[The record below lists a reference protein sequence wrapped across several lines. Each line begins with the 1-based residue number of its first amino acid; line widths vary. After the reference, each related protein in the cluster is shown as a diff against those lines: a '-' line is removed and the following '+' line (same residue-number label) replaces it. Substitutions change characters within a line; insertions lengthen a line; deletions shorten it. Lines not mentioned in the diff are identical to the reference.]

1 MSLIPSMTNPLG
13 AGLMPSTPR
22 IPMRINFDFFFD
34 KRSVQQAL
42 DKATYQ
48 GLYRAGSVVMQIS
61 RRSIKKMGLAKPK
74 LKVMR
79 ANPDS
84 TLKQL
89 LARGDVSKRAKKQI
103 GDRIF
108 EIKFKP
114 PSQAGTPPH
123 THFGTLRRSI
133 TYQYDPSTES
143 VVVGAFMDGA
153 PYIAAIHEHGGT
165 QRMAAW
171 AWIPKY
177 DRGYKGILAWYR
189 IGKGPKNTRN
199 WELTSSFRQT
209 FVYPKRPFMLPALF
223 EGIKRGRI
231 AAEFANRFRLG

>member
-1 MSLIPSMTNPLG
+1 MSMLDAGRNPLG
-13 AGLMPSTPR
+13 AGLSGSMG

-34 KRSVQQAL
+34 RASVQKAL
-42 DKATYQ
+42 DRAIYW

-61 RRSIKKMGLAKPK
+61 RRSIIKKGMAKPQ

-84 TLKQL
+84 TLRQL
-89 LARGDVSKRAKKQI
+89 LARNDISTRTKRKI
-103 GDRIF
+103 SERLY
-108 EIKFKP
+108 EIRFKP

-123 THFGTLRRSI
+123 THAGTLRRSI

-153 PYIAAIHEHGGT
+153 PYIASLHVHGGT
-165 QRMAAW
+165 QQMAAW
-171 AWIPKY
+171 AWIPRY

-189 IGKGPKNTRN
+189 VGKGPRSKAN
-199 WELTSSFRQT
+199 WQITSFRKT
-209 FVYPKRPFMLPALF
+209 FPYPQRPFMFPAML
-223 EGIKRGRI
+223 EGVRRGRI
-231 AAEFANRFRLG
+231 AQEFAGRFRSG

>member
-1 MSLIPSMTNPLG
+1 MSLLNAGRNPLG
-13 AGLMPSTPR
+13 DGLSGSMG

-34 KRSVQQAL
+34 RASVQATL
-42 DKATYQ
+42 DKAIYR
-48 GLYRAGSVVMQIS
+48 GLYRTGSVLMQIS
-61 RRSIKKMGLAKPK
+61 RRSIKKMGMAKPT

-79 ANPDS
+79 ANPNS
-84 TLKQL
+84 TLRQL
-89 LARGDVSKRAKKQI
+89 LSRSDIKARTKRKIQ
-103 GDRIF
+103 DRLF
-108 EIKFKP
+108 EIRFKP

-153 PYIAAIHEHGGT
+153 PYIASLHEHGGT

-177 DRGYKGILAWYR
+177 DRGYKGIIAWYR
-189 IGKGPKNTRN
+189 VGKGPRNTSN
-199 WELTSSFRQT
+199 WQLTSSFRQT
-209 FVYPKRPFMLPALF
+209 FSYPQRAFMFPAMI
-223 EGIKRGRI
+223 EGIRRGRI
-231 AAEFANRFRLG
+231 AREFEGRFRVG

>member
-1 MSLIPSMTNPLG
+1 MSILLPAGRNPLG
-13 AGLMPSTPR
+13 DALTPPS

-34 KRSVQQAL
+34 RASVQKTL
-42 DKATYQ
+42 DKAIYRS
-48 GLYRAGSVVMQIS
+48 LYSAGSVLMQIS
-61 RRSIKKMGLAKPK
+61 RRSIKKMGLAKPQ
-74 LKVMR
+74 LAVMR
-79 ANPDS
+79 RNAGASLRD
-84 TLKQL
+84 L
-89 LARGDVSKRAKKQI
+89 LGRRDINERTKRKI
-103 GDRIF
+103 RDRIF
-108 EIKFKP
+108 EIKFRP

-123 THFGTLRRSI
+123 THFGTLRRAI

-153 PYIAAIHEHGGT
+153 PYIAALHEHGGT

-189 IGKGPKNTRN
+189 IGKGPRNKRN

-209 FVYPKRPFMLPALF
+209 FVYPQRAFMFPAML
-223 EGIKRGRI
+223 EGIRRGRI
-231 AAEFANRFRLG
+231 AAEFAGRFRSG

>member
-1 MSLIPSMTNPLG
+1 MSLLPAGRDPLG
-13 AGLMPSTPR
+13 AGLSGMK

-34 KRSVQQAL
+34 RGSVQKAL
-42 DKATYQ
+42 DRAIYW
-48 GLYRAGSVVMQIS
+48 GLYRTGSVVMQIS
-61 RRSIKKMGLAKPK
+61 RRSIIKMGLAKPQ

-79 ANPDS
+79 SNPNAS
-84 TLKQL
+84 LREL
-89 LARGDVSKRAKKQI
+89 LSRTNINERTKRKI
-103 GDRIF
+103 RERIF
-108 EIKFKP
+108 EIKFRP

-153 PYIAAIHEHGGT
+153 PYIASLHEHGGT

-177 DRGYKGILAWYR
+177 DRGYKGIISWYR
-189 IGKGPKNTRN
+189 IGKGPRNTRN
-199 WELTSSFRQT
+199 WELTSSFRKT
-209 FVYPKRPFMLPALF
+209 FVYPQRAFMFPAML
-223 EGIKRGRI
+223 EGVRRGRI
-231 AAEFANRFRLG
+231 AKEFEGRFRSG